1 MALLGVFLFVIF
13 AALIVGVVLEVLF
26 LLNLQRLL
34 EAVRF
39 QNRAMSPGHVWLNL
53 IPVFNLGWMIYTV
66 IKIRDSVRNENASRR
81 GASVNEG
88 STYSVG
94 LAYAILSIAGSGF
107 YFGRDENVGLSVL
120 SSLIWLAALVTWII
134 YWVKTN
140 GLKNEL
146 LRTAGLDHGQQPG
159 TYGYGGPR
167 GFGSPYAPGQAPPAA
182 WQAPPPAPPAG
193 GACSRCGR
201 RLKPDDRFCATCGA
215 AAPGQ

>member
-1 MALLGVFLFVIF
+1 M
-13 AALIVGVVLEVLF
+13 LIVGVVLGVLF

-53 IPVFNLGWMIYTV
+53 IPVFSLGWMIYTV
-66 IKIRDSVRNENASRR
+66 IKIRDSVRNENASRW

-146 LRTAGLDHGQQPG
+146 LRTAGLGYGQQPG
-159 TYGYGGPR
+159 AYGYGGPR
-167 GFGSPYAPGQAPPAA
+167 GFGSPYVARPGAPGGVAGSAA
-182 WQAPPPAPPAG
+182 DSAG
-193 GACSRCGR
+193 GR
-201 RLKPDDRFCATCGA
+201 RLFTVRAEAETGRPVLRHLRGGCSRTIA
-215 AAPGQ
+215 AGRARRLY

>member
-1 MALLGVFLFVIF
+1 MALMGVFLFVGF
-13 AALIVGVVLEVLF
+13 AMLIVGVVVGVLF

-66 IKIRDSVRNENASRR
+66 IKIRDSVRNENASRW

-146 LRTAGLDHGQQPG
+146 LRTAGLGHGQQPG
-159 TYGYGGPR
+159 AYGYGGPQ
-167 GFGSPYAPGQAPPAA
+167 GYGSPYSPGQVPPAA
-182 WQAPPPAPPAG
+182 WQAPPPTTPAG
-193 GACSRCGR
+193 GACSLCGR

-215 AAPGQ
+215 AAPGR